1 MSLSLWFILLVALA
15 AVLAGLLCCVR
26 HRHAPSPENALP
38 SEGLR
43 LNRHPLHYAV
53 FKIDVNTVN
62 RLLGEGASPRQ
73 TMADGQTPLHVAAE
87 CGLAAMCKFLLKNSA
102 EVDALDNFGGSPL
115 HAAAACQSGEAVRSR
130 RSGPFFPVQ
139 IGPKTLVLISAKSH
153 TVNITGGLLMQLSA
167 DNFLIMS
174 MEFIAVSTQ
183 GRQNTFSAV

>member
-53 FKIDVNTVN
+53 FKNDFNTVN

-73 TMADGQTPLHVAAE
+73 TMADGQTPLHVAE
-87 CGLAAMCKFLLKNSA
+87 CNLPRMCELLLKQGAQVNAPDS
-102 EVDALDNFGGSPL
+102 FSGTPL
-115 HAAAACQSGEAVRSR
+115 HTAVAFQTDLEVVKILVGYGANIHLKDADGLTPLALAEKYGHFKIAAYL
-130 RSGPFFPVQ
+130 
-139 IGPKTLVLISAKSH
+139 KTRGA
-153 TVNITGGLLMQLSA
+153 
-167 DNFLIMS
+167 
-174 MEFIAVSTQ
+174 
-183 GRQNTFSAV
+183 

>member
-53 FKIDVNTVN
+53 FKNDFNTVN

-115 HAAAACQSGEAVRSR
+115 HAAAACQSGVAVIR
-130 RSGPFFPVQ
+130 
-139 IGPKTLVLISAKSH
+139 ILVEKGADIHLKDAAGMTPLALSKKYKHARIAAYLKSL
-153 TVNITGGLLMQLSA
+153 GAGQ
-167 DNFLIMS
+167 
-174 MEFIAVSTQ
+174 
-183 GRQNTFSAV
+183 